1 MSKKFSLLILLFYSV
16 LAAGMTLHIT
26 MWSVNKSSIKIAGTS
41 SLHDWE
47 MKVESVQ
54 SVQQIE
60 INANELVIHSIE
72 LTIPVKSITSDN
84 SIMDSKTFDALKGKQ
99 FPFVKFTATQS
110 KLALEKG
117 AFKGKI
123 MGMLEIAGKKRQVE
137 IPIAGVVKSNN
148 MLEVK
153 GDYRIDMTQYGVEP
167 PTAMFGTLKT
177 GKDVL
182 VSFSFELSTN
192 Q

>member
-1 MSKKFSLLILLFYSV
+1 M
-16 LAAGMTLHIT
+16 ALHIS
-26 MWSVNKSSIKIAGTS
+26 MWSVNKSSIKIEGTS

-47 MKVESVQ
+47 MKVENVQ
-54 SVQQIE
+54 SVQRIE
-60 INANELVIHSIE
+60 INANELVIHSVE
-72 LTIPVKSITSDN
+72 LKIPVKSITSDN

-117 AFKGKI
+117 VFKGKI
-123 MGMLEIAGKKRQVE
+123 MGMLEIAGKTKQVE
-137 IPIAGVVKSNN
+137 IPITGIIKDNN
-148 MLEVK
+148 ILEVN
-153 GDYRIDMTQYGVEP
+153 GSYRIDMTQYGVEP

-177 GKDVL
+177 GKYVL

>member
-1 MSKKFSLLILLFYSV
+1 MSKKFSLLILLFCSV

-72 LTIPVKSITSDN
+72 LAIPVKSITSDN
-84 SIMDSKTFDALKGKQ
+84 SIMDSKTFEALKGKQ

-137 IPIAGVVKSNN
+137 IPIAGIVKSNN

-153 GDYRIDMTQYGVEP
+153 GDYRIDMTQYGVDP